1 LQKIESLI
9 GRKLDEYKDIDTKQA
24 LILNDAVMEASRI
37 ANQVGLNFIFLYNL
51 YRK

>member
-37 ANQVGLNFIFLYNL
+37 ANQVGFNFYLFILFI
-51 YRK
+51 